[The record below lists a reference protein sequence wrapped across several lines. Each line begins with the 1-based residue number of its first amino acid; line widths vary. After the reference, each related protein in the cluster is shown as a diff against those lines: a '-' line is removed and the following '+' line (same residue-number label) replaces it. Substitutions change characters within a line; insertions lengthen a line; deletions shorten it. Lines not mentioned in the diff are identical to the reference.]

1 MHSRVPLFAPGDLIG
16 GRYRLE
22 DDVVL
27 APATQTWLGMDER
40 LKRRVTLRIIPADS
54 PAASLLPAAA
64 ARAAR
69 IDSRYVLP
77 VLDIVPDRGILAMVT
92 DWTDWPALGYL
103 GREPMSARRAV
114 ETTMAIG
121 QALLALDA
129 EGVHHG
135 RLHPDT
141 VHLDGNGQVKLR
153 GAEVDVAL
161 HGSGMTARAAA
172 RADAAALVGLLYL
185 CLTGTWPEELADPSR
200 RGLIPTIPAPSR
212 LVPDVPS
219 NLNNLTLRAM
229 DEAARGLADVRSL
242 MAALAVAL
250 DDMAQRQREAA
261 TPGEPRRWR
270 HAGRAAVALGVAT
283 IIAGLT
289 MTGITQAAQE
299 RAAVGADQAPIRTDD
314 GNLAAPSA
322 APAVGPTEKAQ
333 PIVAMAT
340 LDPDGD
346 GSEYPSLLGNIV
358 DGDAGTAWMSKG
370 YYSADI
376 GGKRG
381 VGVVLDLG
389 SDKEVTSLDLQLT
402 GTSTDFSL
410 LVGEAPDGALESFR
424 SVSQTRGAGQSVLVR
439 LPRPTRARAVV
450 IWFTKLSNTAN
461 SIGDS
466 GYRAGI
472 RSATVYST
480 DGTDGTRQ

>member
-1 MHSRVPLFAPGDLIG
+1 MQPRVPTFAAGELIG

-27 APATQTWLGMDER
+27 TPTAQTWRGTDER
-40 LKRRVTLRIIPADS
+40 LGRRVTIRIIAADS
-54 PAASLLPAAA
+54 PGASLLPAAA
-64 ARAAR
+64 ARAGR
-69 IDSRYVLP
+69 VDSRYVLP
-77 VLDIVPDRGILAMVT
+77 VLDIVGDQCILAMVT
-92 DWTDWPALGYL
+92 DWTDWPALSYVAH
-103 GREPMSARRAV
+103 EPMSAKQAV

-121 QALLALDA
+121 QALIALAE

-141 VHLDGNGQVKLR
+141 VHLDGHGQVKLR
-153 GAEVDVAL
+153 GAEVDSAL
-161 HGSGMTARAAA
+161 HGVSMSAAAAA

-185 CLTGTWPEELADPSR
+185 CLTGTWPAELADPGR
-200 RGLIPTIPAPSR
+200 RGLIPTVPAPNR
-212 LVPDVPS
+212 LVADIPG

-229 DEAARGLADVRSL
+229 DEAARGTADVRSL

-250 DDMAQRQREAA
+250 DDMTTRQREAA
-261 TPGEPRRWR
+261 APERPRRWR
-270 HAGRAAVALGVAT
+270 NIGRIAVAVGVAA

-299 RAAVGADQAPIRTDD
+299 RTAVGADQTPMRTDD
-314 GNLAAPSA
+314 GTLVAPSPLTA
-322 APAVGPTEKAQ
+322 AVGPAEKEQ
-333 PIVAMAT
+333 PIIAMST

-370 YYSADI
+370 YYTADI

-381 VGVVLDLG
+381 VGVVFDLG
-389 SDKEVTSLDLQLT
+389 AVHEVTSVDLQLT
-402 GTSTDFSL
+402 GTATDFAL
-410 LVGEAPDGALESFR
+410 LVGDNADAALETFR
-424 SVSQTRGAGQSVLVR
+424 PVSQTRGAGQSVLVR
-439 LPRPTRARAVV
+439 LPRPTKARALVV
-450 IWFTKLSNTAN
+450 WFTKLSNTAN
-461 SIGDS
+461 SVGDS

-472 RSATVYST
+472 RSATVY
-480 DGTDGTRQ
+480 GTDGSQQ

>member
-1 MHSRVPLFAPGDLIG
+1 MPSTVPPFAPGDLIG

-27 APATQTWLGMDER
+27 TPTTQTWRGIDER
-40 LKRRVTLRIIPADS
+40 LGRRVTLRIISADS
-54 PAASLLPAAA
+54 RAADLLPAAA

-69 IDSRYVLP
+69 VDSRFVLP
-77 VLDIVPDRGILAMVT
+77 VLDIVPDQGVLAMVT
-92 DWTDWPALGYL
+92 DWTDWPALKYL
-103 GREPMSARRAV
+103 GQEPMPPEQAV

-129 EGVHHG
+129 DGVHHG

-141 VHLDGNGQVKLR
+141 VHLDGHGHVKLR
-153 GAEVDVAL
+153 GVEVDVAL
-161 HGSGMTARAAA
+161 HDGAANPMAAA
-172 RADAAALVGLLYL
+172 RADASALVGLLYL

-200 RGLIPTIPAPSR
+200 RGLVPTIPAPSR
-212 LVPDVPS
+212 LVADIPS
-219 NLNNLTLRAM
+219 SLNNLTVRAM
-229 DEAARGLADVRSL
+229 DDAARGVADTRSL
-242 MAALAVAL
+242 MAALAVAR
-250 DDMAQRQREAA
+250 DDLAHKQREAG
-261 TPGEPRRWR
+261 TSRRPRRWR
-270 HAGRAAVALGVAT
+270 HAGRAAIAIGVTA

-299 RAAVGADQAPIRTDD
+299 RTAVGADEAPMRTDD
-314 GNLAAPSA
+314 GNLVAPSA
-322 APAVGPTEKAQ
+322 APPVGPAEKAE
-333 PIVAMAT
+333 PIVAMST

-370 YYSADI
+370 YYSANI

-381 VGVVLDLG
+381 VGVVFDLG
-389 SDKEVTSLDLQLT
+389 SDKEVTSVDLLLT

-439 LPRPTRARAVV
+439 LPRPTMTRVV
-450 IWFTKLSNTAN
+450 VVWFTKLSNTAN

-472 RSATVYST
+472 RSATVY
-480 DGTDGTRQ
+480 GTDGSRK